1 MKAEIIAVGT
11 ELLLGQIV
19 NTNATFLAEELAN
32 VGIDLYYQSVVGD
45 NEARLEELLSL
56 AESRSDLVVL
66 CGGLGPTKDDLTKQV
81 VAKHVG
87 KPLVQDE
94 KGYQKL
100 VDFFAKRNQ
109 EMTENNLLQALIIE
123 GAIPLENE
131 TGLAVGMLYKDE
143 TTQTSYLLFPGPPNE
158 LKPMVYNHALPLIAK
173 QFLQKDHLLSR
184 VLRFY
189 GIGESRLV
197 TELEDLIEGQ
207 SNPTVAP
214 YAKPNEVTLRLT
226 VKTGSPKNGEVL
238 LDQLEQTIL
247 ARVGDYFYG
256 YGDQNSLAKVV
267 VDELSKRQ
275 QTLAVAESLTSGLVQ
290 ATLGDISGVSEVFK
304 GGVVVYTK
312 QMKIDLLHLDET
324 QLEQEGTVS
333 EFCAYEM
340 AQNIRK
346 QSAADYGIALTGVAG
361 PTSIEDKKVGTVYI
375 GLATP
380 EKTFVKELYI
390 PRDRQSIRQNAVMA
404 AFDLLR
410 KEILRK

>member
-1 MKAEIIAVGT
+1 M
-11 ELLLGQIV
+11 
-19 NTNATFLAEELAN
+19 
-32 VGIDLYYQSVVGD
+32 
-45 NEARLEELLSL
+45 
-56 AESRSDLVVL
+56 
-66 CGGLGPTKDDLTKQV
+66 
-81 VAKHVG
+81 
-87 KPLVQDE
+87 
-94 KGYQKL
+94 
-100 VDFFAKRNQ
+100 
-109 EMTENNLLQALIIE
+109 
-123 GAIPLENE
+123 
-131 TGLAVGMLYKDE
+131 
-143 TTQTSYLLFPGPPNE
+143 
-158 LKPMVYNHALPLIAK
+158 
-173 QFLQKDHLLSR
+173 
-184 VLRFY
+184 
-189 GIGESRLV
+189 
-197 TELEDLIEGQ
+197 
-207 SNPTVAP
+207 
-214 YAKPNEVTLRLT
+214 
-226 VKTGSPKNGEVL
+226 
-238 LDQLEQTIL
+238 
-247 ARVGDYFYG
+247 
-256 YGDQNSLAKVV
+256 
-267 VDELSKRQ
+267 
-275 QTLAVAESLTSGLVQ
+275 TSGLVQ

>member
-19 NTNATFLAEELAN
+19 NTNATFLAEEFAN
-32 VGIDLYYQSVVGD
+32 VGIDMYYQSVVGD

-56 AESRSDLVVL
+56 AESRSDLVIL

-87 KPLVQDE
+87 KSLVQDP

-123 GAIPLENE
+123 GAVPLENE
-131 TGLAVGMLYKDE
+131 TGLAVGMLYVDE
-143 TTQTSYLLFPGPPNE
+143 ETQTNYLLFPGPPNE
-158 LKPMVYNHALPLIAK
+158 LKPMVYHHALPLIAK
-173 QFLQKDHLLSR
+173 QFLQKDHLISR

-197 TELEDLIEGQ
+197 TELADLIENQ
-207 SNPTVAP
+207 TNPTVAP

-226 VKTGSPKNGEVL
+226 VKTDSKEWGNTQ
-238 LDQLEQTIL
+238 LDQLEQKIL
-247 ARVGDYFYG
+247 DQVGDYFYG

-267 VDELSKRQ
+267 VEQLKHTQ
-275 QTLAVAESLTSGLVQ
+275 QTIAVAESLTSGLVQ
-290 ATLGDISGVSEVFK
+290 ATFGEIPGVSEIFK
-304 GGVVVYTK
+304 GGVVVYDAKMK
-312 QMKIDLLHLDET
+312 QDLLDIPKEL
-324 QLEQEGTVS
+324 LEKEGTVS
-333 EFCAYEM
+333 EICAREM
-340 AQNIRK
+340 ARNIRIR
-346 QSAADYGIALTGVAG
+346 SNSDYGLSLTGVAG
-361 PTSIEDKKVGTVYI
+361 PGKLEGKEVGTVYI
-375 GLATP
+375 GLSTP
-380 EKTFVKELYI
+380 SRTLVQEFYF

-404 AFDLLR
+404 AFDLVRKELLR
-410 KEILRK
+410 K